1 MMTSAR
7 TLTRRFTCHLL
18 ATVPLVVASR
28 SYTAPVS
35 KDTALKALLNPL
47 REKHKLP
54 ALAAGIVTTEGLQ
67 RVAVTGVRKA
77 GTQVEATV
85 NDLWHLGSDTKA
97 MTASLVA
104 MLVEDGKV
112 KWDDSLITI
121 LPTLHDLKSSQ
132 LGQVTINQ
140 LLHHTSGLPA
150 NLNWGAIAIKGGPIR
165 KQRFDALREAALLPL
180 TDKPGSKFLYS
191 NLGYVIVG
199 CVIEKLFKKDW
210 ETVIQERL
218 FTPLQMTSA
227 GFGGVGTLGKTDQPW
242 PHSSNGTPMPENGP
256 LMDNPP
262 VMGPAGT
269 VHAKLEDWAKF
280 IADHLKG
287 ARGEKALLKPESYTA
302 LHTPE
307 LQNYAKGWLA
317 VQRPWAGGLA
327 LSHSG
332 DNTMNHCVVW
342 IAPAKGYATLVCIN
356 QGGQSQAADE
366 VSSALI
372 QLHQK
377 G

>member
-1 MMTSAR
+1 MT
-7 TLTRRFTCHLL
+7 TLTRRSLCRLL
-18 ATVPLVVASR
+18 AATPIGFINTSSAASIPED
-28 SYTAPVS
+28 A
-35 KDTALKALLNPL
+35 ALKALLNPL

-54 ALAAGIVTTEGLQ
+54 ALAAGIVTSEGLQ
-67 RVAVTGVRKA
+67 RAAVTGVRKA
-77 GTQVEATV
+77 GTQVDATV

-104 MLVEDGKV
+104 ILVEERKL
-112 KWDDSLITI
+112 KWDDSLATI
-121 LPTLHDLKSSQ
+121 MPELHGLKTSP
-132 LGQVTINQ
+132 LGQVTIKH

-150 NLNWGAIAIKGGPIR
+150 NLNWGAIATKGGPIR
-165 KQRFDALREAALLPL
+165 KQRLDALREAALLPL

-191 NLGYVIVG
+191 NLGYVIAG
-199 CVIEKLFKKDW
+199 CVIEKLFNKDW
-210 ETVIQERL
+210 EAVIQDRL

-227 GFGGVGTLGKTDQPW
+227 GFGGIGVLGMLDQPL
-242 PHSSNGTPMPENGP
+242 PHAANGTPMPQNGP

-317 VQRPWAGGLA
+317 VQRPWASGLA

-342 IAPAKGYATLVCIN
+342 MAPAKGFATLACIN